1 MTGSYLEGL
10 ISVFIVVDPTNNASM
25 QEDKLTEMLN
35 KTFDK
40 SMNSKQIVKLLV
52 NNYGKASEQQ
62 KKVLKDWCAMYSVPR
77 IKLNSTFR
85 GKQIQIVL
93 CETLTEIVD
102 KMENNGFDKTLEQI

>member
-1 MTGSYLEGL
+1 
-10 ISVFIVVDPTNNASM
+10 
-25 QEDKLTEMLN
+25 
-35 KTFDK
+35 
-40 SMNSKQIVKLLV
+40 
-52 NNYGKASEQQ
+52 
-62 KKVLKDWCAMYSVPR
+62 MYSVPR